1 MNNIYTVRELR
12 ELAGMSQQK
21 FANYFGIPRRT
32 LQNWEA
38 PPTCKDRHACP
49 PYLLALLEY
58 KLTHEKIIDLTP
70 D

>member
-12 ELAGMSQQK
+12 ELSGMSQQK
-21 FANYFGIPRRT
+21 FADYFGIPRRT
-32 LQNWEA
+32 LQNWELENS
-38 PPTCKDRHACP
+38 PNSRTCP